1 MGDPLDD
8 PAAQLDLVERE
19 LVEAHRRL
27 DELRADVADPSD
39 PPLDPDRPPRI
50 DAFED
55 QAPLIVTLER
65 RREELRARLGT
76 G

>member
-8 PAAQLDLVERE
+8 PAAELDLVGRE

-27 DELRADVADPSD
+27 
-39 PPLDPDRPPRI
+39 DRPPRI